1 MMDWDT
7 LKAACA
13 QCHNCTLGETRHN
26 VVFGV
31 GDEHAEVMF
40 IGEGPGENEDL
51 QGEPFVGAAGHL
63 LDDMLEIIGLHR
75 SQVYIANI
83 VKCRPP
89 HNRDP
94 LNTEQDACI
103 AYLRAPVALIQ
114 PKIIV
119 CLGRIAAMRL
129 IRSNFKITREHGQ
142 WTEKGGVQMMAIY
155 HPSALLRDP
164 DKRPDTFEDLKAL
177 QRQIHAICTHTHC
190 QTPGAG
196 QPSA

>member
-1 MMDWDT
+1 
-7 LKAACA
+7 
-13 QCHNCTLGETRHN
+13 
-26 VVFGV
+26 
-31 GDEHAEVMF
+31 
-40 IGEGPGENEDL
+40 
-51 QGEPFVGAAGHL
+51 
-63 LDDMLEIIGLHR
+63 
-75 SQVYIANI
+75 
-83 VKCRPP
+83 
-89 HNRDP
+89 
-94 LNTEQDACI
+94 
-103 AYLRAPVALIQ
+103 
-114 PKIIV
+114 
-119 CLGRIAAMRL
+119 MRL

>member
-89 HNRDP
+89 HN
-94 LNTEQDACI
+94 LS
-103 AYLRAPVALIQ
+103 LIH
-114 PKIIV
+114 I
-119 CLGRIAAMRL
+119 
-129 IRSNFKITREHGQ
+129 
-142 WTEKGGVQMMAIY
+142 
-155 HPSALLRDP
+155 
-164 DKRPDTFEDLKAL
+164 
-177 QRQIHAICTHTHC
+177 
-190 QTPGAG
+190 
-196 QPSA
+196 

>member
-94 LNTEQDACI
+94 QEAEQDACI
-103 AYLRAPVALIQ
+103 GFLRNQVTLIK

-129 IRSNFKITREHGQ
+129 IDGKYRITREHGT
-142 WTEKGGVQMMAIY
+142 WVRRGNMWMTALY

-164 DKRPDTFEDLKAL
+164 MKRPETFEDLLSLRAKVQEL
-177 QRQIHAICTHTHC
+177 GIQL
-190 QTPGAG
+190 
-196 QPSA
+196 